1 MAVQIVHTIA
11 SNKTPAQKGSKY
23 QIKQLLRL
31 VQNQVVK
38 SEAATPKK
46 RKKPVAA

>member
-1 MAVQIVHTIA
+1 MAVQVVHTIA

-31 VQNQVVK
+31 VQKQVVK
-38 SEAATPKK
+38 SEVATRKP
-46 RKKPVAA
+46 RKKTVAA